1 MEDRYD
7 SEELNKAKVDEK
19 AKPGFLG
26 LSSNLWRLAAVL
38 AIAQF
43 STALWK
49 WEFSIF
55 LEGFLD
61 PWQMGVIFSSATFT
75 GLIASI
81 FSGYLADFI
90 GRKKTIALGFIPI
103 AIGLF
108 TLSYFPIW
116 PFIPIQYGLVWFG
129 MSTSRLMSRAI
140 PADEIAA
147 GWIRPPNRI
156 RFIQFGISIK

>member
-1 MEDRYD
+1 MEDGYD
-7 SEELNKAKVDEK
+7 PEKPNKARVDNNS
-19 AKPGFLG
+19 KPGFLG

-55 LEGFLD
+55 LEEFLQ
-61 PWQMGVIFSSATFT
+61 PWQMGVIFSTATFM

-90 GRKKTIALGFIPI
+90 GRKRTIALGFIPI
-103 AIGLF
+103 SIGLL

-147 GWIRPPNRI
+147 DDGLKP
-156 RFIQFGISIK
+156 